1 MINKDFSL
9 PSRKAPAIHA
19 RQIMGRLNQSKPR
32 LKSSMFVFTFC
43 LLCASLNSV
52 KAQGN
57 YVFSG
62 AEAANHGS
70 IALTTGSAVWS
81 TQRAATPGYFSLVGT
96 ATFTGATT
104 GSTALIDGYV
114 KHYAT
119 AANQGATFPVG
130 AGTTLR
136 TVTTSGSI
144 PSGMQVATAW
154 IPGDP
159 SGNLDPTKTG
169 AAGGAHSVNSRGAGI
184 SAVSTAG
191 QWDWQDLSSTAG
203 GINVSVITPDLT
215 GFASP
220 SLLRLV
226 GWNGTQWI
234 NLSGTQ
240 GSSAANGNSEGSAL
254 QGTLQAGLS
263 AIGIGRVSIIVN
275 VKVFLQGAYN
285 ASTGLM
291 TTTLRT
297 NGLLP
302 LSQPYNIA
310 PWSYAGT
317 ETVANLAAIP
327 STVTD
332 WILVELRNSSN
343 VVVDRRAAFLKSDGT
358 IVDLDGTSPLSFINQ
373 PEGTYHLA
381 IRHRNHL
388 TIRTSAVQL
397 ISPSSTQYDFTTTL
411 SQAYQNFSITSNTP
425 TRQITGTVPAFVMWA
440 GDGNANGTVS
450 YLGINNDY
458 SVITSALSGSL
469 SGNLTNVY
477 HRADFN
483 MNGVVSALGI
493 NNDLN
498 YLTGSVRSGVLSS
511 AGNKLAHQ

>member
-1 MINKDFSL
+1 
-9 PSRKAPAIHA
+9 
-19 RQIMGRLNQSKPR
+19 
-32 LKSSMFVFTFC
+32 MFVFTFC

-70 IALTTGSAVWS
+70 IALTTGGAVWS

-159 SGNLDPTKTG
+159 SGNLDPTSTG
-169 AAGGAHSVNSRGAGI
+169 AAGGAHSVTSLGSGLTQ
-184 SAVSTAG
+184 VSTVG
-191 QWDWQDLSSTAG
+191 QWDWQDLSSSAAGITITVSIPDMTAFG
-203 GINVSVITPDLT
+203 V
-215 GFASP
+215 AS
-220 SLLRLV
+220 SLRLV

-234 NLSGTQ
+234 NLSGST
-240 GSSAANGNSEGSAL
+240 GASGITEGSTLSGTIQSGISAL
-254 QGTLQAGLS
+254 
-263 AIGIGRVSIIVN
+263 GIGRSSIVVN

-285 ASTGLM
+285 TTTGLM
-291 TTTLRT
+291 STTL
-297 NGLLP
+297 NSLNLIP
-302 LSQPYNIA
+302 LTQPYSGA
-310 PWSYAGT
+310 PWNYAGT
-317 ETVANLAAIP
+317 ESVASIP
-327 STVTD
+327 ANVTD

-343 VVVDRRAAFLKSDGT
+343 VLQATRAAFLKNDGT
-358 IVDLDGTSPLSFINQ
+358 IVETDGVSPVVFSTL
-373 PEGTYHLA
+373 GAGDYHIV

-388 TIRTSAVQL
+388 SVRTPTIQTLDGTSA
-397 ISPSSTQYDFTTTL
+397 QYDFTTN
-411 SQAYQNFSITSNTP
+411 QNKAYQDGAITNN
-425 TRQITGTVPAFVMWA
+425 PAMFQTTNATYVMW
-440 GDGNANGTVS
+440 GGNANGNTTVNYGAFGS
-450 YLGINNDY
+450 DRVSILSSANTVGSLNRGLGNIATVVLNNVYSNND
-458 SVITSALSGSL
+458 L
-469 SGNLTNVY
+469 
-477 HRADFN
+477 N
-483 MNGVVSALGI
+483 MNGVVNYGAFGSDRVFLLTNVLGSI
-493 NNDLN
+493 
-498 YLTGSVRSGVLSS
+498 SSG
-511 AGNKLAHQ
+511 ARTQHQ